1 MILPSLTCSKLA
13 CLALMAAMSP
23 VLEGATVSGQIEL
36 SDSRNSAVK
45 RDRDYSGVVIW
56 LEPLDDSVRCTPAK
70 HAQILQKDKKFI
82 PHILPVCLGTTVSF
96 PNLDP
101 IFHNAFSNF
110 NGKVFDIGLH
120 PPGSSPST
128 KFDRRGIVRVFCN
141 IHHSMSAVII
151 VLDTPYFAETDKK
164 GFYSIKEVPPGEYQ
178 LHVFHERTTPEN
190 LARLTRKVSVED
202 QAVEEPLIA
211 ISETGYLPIPHKNKY
226 GREYSV
232 VNDEDRPGYGA
243 ASE

>member
-1 MILPSLTCSKLA
+1 MILPSLTCSKLR
-13 CLALMAAMSP
+13 CLAVMGAMSV
-23 VLEGATVSGQIEL
+23 VLQGATVSGKIEL
-36 SDSRNSAVK
+36 SDSRSSAVK

-56 LEPLDDSVRCTPAK
+56 LEPLNDPVRCTPAK

-128 KFDRRGIVRVFCN
+128 KLDRPGIVRVFCN
-141 IHHSMSAVII
+141 IHHSMSAVIV

-164 GFYSIKEVPPGEYQ
+164 GAYSITDVPPGEYQ
-178 LHVFHERTTPEN
+178 LHAFHERTTPEN
-190 LARLTRKVSVED
+190 LARLTRKVSVQT

-226 GREYSV
+226 GREYSIA
-232 VNDEDRPGYGA
+232 NDEDRPGYGTS
-243 ASE
+243 SE

>member
-1 MILPSLTCSKLA
+1 MTLPSLTCSKLA
-13 CLALMAAMSP
+13 RLALTMALGS
-23 VLEGATVSGQIEL
+23 VLHGATVSGQIEL
-36 SDSRNSAVK
+36 SNSRDSAVK

-56 LEPLDDSVRCTPAK
+56 LEPVNEPAHCTPAR
-70 HAQILQKDKKFI
+70 HAQILQKDKKFT

-128 KFDRRGIVRVFCN
+128 KFDRPGIVRVFCN
-141 IHHSMSAVII
+141 IHHSMSAVIV
-151 VLDTPYFAETDKK
+151 VLDTPYFAETDKRGK
-164 GFYSIKEVPPGEYQ
+164 YSIPDVPAGEYQ
-178 LHVFHERTTPEN
+178 LHAFHERTTPEN
-190 LARLTRKVSVED
+190 LARLTRKVSVEQ

-211 ISETGYLPIPHKNKY
+211 ISETGYLPVPHKNKY
-226 GREYSV
+226 GREYAIR
-232 VNDEDRPGYGA
+232 NDEDRPGY
-243 ASE
+243 SVSPE